1 MISCG
6 KNSDTSNPNPPPPT
20 DTTTFKN
27 PLLSSG
33 PDPWVA
39 QKNGYYY
46 YTETQGNKI
55 SIWKTKKISDLKN
68 ASITTVWTPTA
79 RQRIF

>member
-1 MISCG
+1 MRKLAIFFLFIYLLSCG
-6 KNSDTSNPNPPPPT
+6 KNSNNPNPPPPPPPT

-39 QKNGYYY
+39 QKDGNYY

-55 SIWKTKKISDLKN
+55 SIWKTQEMQK
-68 ASITTVWTPTA
+68 
-79 RQRIF
+79 